1 MKEARM
7 TSLNAFGR
15 MIGVVRHKPNKRN
28 NQKEQNAGMK
38 VSRVMQS
45 EENEVMHF
53 QRPDAIA
60 SM

>member
-1 MKEARM
+1 
-7 TSLNAFGR
+7 